1 MKENNYLRP
10 KIYFLIFIIAY
21 VFGWIMK
28 KTEIVIIIENR
39 EIRKQIFNYGVFGL
53 ILAIGFAITL
63 IYDIYN
69 LRNTHK

>member
-1 MKENNYLRP
+1 
-10 KIYFLIFIIAY
+10 
-21 VFGWIMK
+21 MK